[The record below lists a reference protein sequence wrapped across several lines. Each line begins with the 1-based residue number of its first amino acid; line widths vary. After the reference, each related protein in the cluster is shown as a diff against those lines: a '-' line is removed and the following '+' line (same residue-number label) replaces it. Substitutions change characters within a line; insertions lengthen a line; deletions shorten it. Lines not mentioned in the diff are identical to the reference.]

1 MTAILIRLAPFVVI
15 VVSTPAFAGFPI
27 PAPLAGAAGPAGLL
41 AAGAVYL
48 GYRAF
53 KRFTAR

>member
-1 MTAILIRLAPFVVI
+1 MTASLIRLAPLLVVAA
-15 VVSTPAFAGFPI
+15 STPAMAGVII

-41 AAGAVYL
+41 AAGAIYL
-48 GYRAF
+48 GYRAY